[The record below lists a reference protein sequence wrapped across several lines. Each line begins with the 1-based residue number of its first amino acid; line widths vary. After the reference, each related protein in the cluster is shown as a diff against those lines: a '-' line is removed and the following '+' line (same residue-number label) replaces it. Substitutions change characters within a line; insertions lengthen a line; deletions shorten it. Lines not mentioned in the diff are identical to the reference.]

1 MNYILTK
8 ETIEKATIPTLKAK
22 YELALLGSKFIVED
36 TNTNVSV
43 INSYYKQLY
52 LMKVMAVD
60 YMHLMDSTTDNE
72 LLSENEFNDLS
83 LSNIFGQVKK
93 FTYEADTS
101 AKANVILRDYRV
113 FKDMLAEEIDNE
125 LSCHND
131 ILSRLDKELKVAITP
146 ETLEK
151 IEKTKQAILDKV
163 DKEESN

>member
-8 ETIEKATIPTLKAK
+8 ETIEQATIPTLKAK
-22 YELALLGSKFIVED
+22 YELALLGAKFIVES

-60 YMHLMDSTTDNE
+60 YMHLIDRTDNE
-72 LLSENEFNDLS
+72 LLSEDEFNDLS

-101 AKANVILRDYRV
+101 AKANAILREYRV
-113 FKDMLAEEIDNE
+113 FKDMLTEEINNE
-125 LSCHND
+125 LSCLND
-131 ILSRLDKELKVAITP
+131 ILTRLDKELKVAITP

-163 DKEESN
+163 DEKESN